1 MNLGIDVE
9 VEVALFVHADLNG
22 SRPGRLFRNRLP
34 VQDLDRIV
42 PLNINE
48 LRLLQMV
55 DMGDKGHGMLCT
67 YVMLYM
73 YIPLRN
79 VLPLGK
85 LIHVFVVVF
94 ISGVYDKVNLRMET
108 CC

>member
-42 PLNINE
+42 PVNNRNE

-55 DMGDKGHGMLCT
+55 DMGDKG
-67 YVMLYM
+67 YVIHMLY
-73 YIPLRN
+73 
-79 VLPLGK
+79 
-85 LIHVFVVVF
+85 IHTLSQRPP
-94 ISGVYDKVNLRMET
+94 SG
-108 CC
+108 